1 MRRVLEKD
9 GIYFYLHVDA
19 AYGGYGRAI
28 FLDEDNNF
36 IPFEDLKDVHYK
48 YNVFTENKDY
58 ILEEVHSAYKAIE
71 EAESVTIDPHK
82 MGYVPYSAGG
92 IVIKDIRMR
101 DVISYFATYVF
112 EKGADIPALLG
123 AYILKVQK
131 QGQQQP
137 AFGQHTMS
145 YL

>member
-1 MRRVLEKD
+1 
-9 GIYFYLHVDA
+9 
-19 AYGGYGRAI
+19 
-28 FLDEDNNF
+28 
-36 IPFEDLKDVHYK
+36 
-48 YNVFTENKDY
+48 
-58 ILEEVHSAYKAIE
+58 
-71 EAESVTIDPHK
+71 

-123 AYILKVQK
+123 AYILEGSKA
-131 QGQQQP
+131 GQQQP

>member
-1 MRRVLEKD
+1 
-9 GIYFYLHVDA
+9 
-19 AYGGYGRAI
+19 
-28 FLDEDNNF
+28 
-36 IPFEDLKDVHYK
+36 
-48 YNVFTENKDY
+48 
-58 ILEEVHSAYKAIE
+58 
-71 EAESVTIDPHK
+71 